1 MELTIA
7 VQNLGLGGLR
17 TGSGD
22 PDHRWPQLAERIN
35 SAAERVGAQRVD
47 AVLLQFS
54 GRAYKPSQLAIESLM
69 RVSSQAQVWGT

>member
-7 VQNLGLGGLR
+7 VQNLRLGGLH
-17 TGSGD
+17 TGAGY

-35 SAAERVGAQRVD
+35 NAAERVGARHVD

-54 GRAYKPSQLAIESLM
+54 GRA
-69 RVSSQAQVWGT
+69 